1 MWVGVVFSVRVV
13 VVHAVLVS
21 AVHAVGRRCWL
32 LCAAGHAWLLSWLV
46 AGVVAGI
53 ARRVQKK
60 GTGCLLLEQEVHDM
74 RDELLFARKNV
85 LCLGVGDSPF
95 KAVHAELHHLVDIQ
109 NGSSQVHF

>member
-46 AGVVAGI
+46 AGVVAGF
-53 ARRVQKK
+53 RGR
-60 GTGCLLLEQEVHDM
+60 
-74 RDELLFARKNV
+74 
-85 LCLGVGDSPF
+85 
-95 KAVHAELHHLVDIQ
+95 AVCWSFEGLQLR
-109 NGSSQVHF
+109 SER